1 MYSTTAWKIGCGFAG
16 VSVILGAFGAHGLK
30 KRFQFHPEGA
40 VKLRNW
46 QTAVQYQF
54 FHSLAILAY
63 SIKSEKMIPIG
74 ISRFA
79 PVLFTAG
86 TVMFCGSM
94 YLLVLE
100 TPFKK
105 VFGPIT
111 PLGGLLLIGGWI
123 SAMFL

>member
-1 MYSTTAWKIGCGFAG
+1 M
-16 VSVILGAFGAHGLK
+16 
-30 KRFQFHPEGA
+30 
-40 VKLRNW
+40 KLRNW

-54 FHSLAILAY
+54 FHSLALLAY
-63 SIKSEKMIPIG
+63 SIKSDRLIPTG

-86 TVMFCGSM
+86 TVMFCGSI

-100 TPFKK
+100 APLKN
-105 VFGPIT
+105 VLGPIT

-123 SAMFL
+123 SAIFL